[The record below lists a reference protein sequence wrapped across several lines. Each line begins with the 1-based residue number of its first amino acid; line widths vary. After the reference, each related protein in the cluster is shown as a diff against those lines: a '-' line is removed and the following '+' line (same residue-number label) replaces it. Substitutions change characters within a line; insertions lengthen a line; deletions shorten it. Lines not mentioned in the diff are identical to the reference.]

1 MHEFAMHRDD
11 LTGVLKAAVAKLDV
25 VSHRT
30 GKPINVTVMR
40 FRRTF
45 VTRAVEENV
54 PPNEVAVMVDHTDL
68 QNLKVYYETRSSIVD
83 RLDAA
88 MAIKLGPIA
97 DAFMGKIVSD
107 PSETEN
113 GTDPA
118 KRIPWFRR
126 GADGGVRPAGDL
138 GVCGARGPC
147 REFAPISCY
156 TCRRFR
162 PWRDGPHREILQ
174 QLCDERESR
183 AAAGLDPQMVGVR
196 DATIA
201 AIGQVVAACEG
212 KAE

>member
-11 LTGVLKAAVAKLDV
+11 LTAALKAAVAKLGV
-25 VSHRT
+25 ISHRT

-45 VTRAVEENV
+45 ATRAVEENV
-54 PPNEVAVMVDHTDL
+54 APNELALMVDHTDL
-68 QNLKVYYETRSSIVD
+68 QNLKVYYETRPSIVD

-88 MAIKLGPIA
+88 MAVKLGPLA

-107 PSETEN
+107 VAETEN
-113 GTDPA
+113 GADPA

-126 GADGGVRPAGDL
+126 TADGDARLAGDL
-138 GVCGARGPC
+138 GVCGAQGAC

-156 TCRRFR
+156 TCRKFR

-174 QLCDERESR
+174 HLCDERDRR
-183 AAAGLDPQMVGVR
+183 AADGLGPQIVGVR
-196 DATIA
+196 DATIV

-212 KAE
+212 KNS